1 MSELSAESGQAGVK
15 NKLQG
20 DLEIMPVSDLLAWMG
35 TRGQSGTLLL
45 VNDSVQ
51 KKLALHEGLLAGLS
65 SNRKE
70 ESYEHILTGAGFI
83 GREQLAEARRQSWER
98 RMPLVRYLVE
108 TQLLDQA
115 SLRKLQTF
123 RLLRALADV
132 LRWQG
137 GFFTFEGA
145 APETTRGH
153 LLRLPIGEA
162 LDRARHLNQEA
173 IEQQHKIHES
183 LFQAISQRI
192 MSGDFNMPPMPKT
205 LGQIQEVINSPD
217 GSAHDVLKI
226 VMADQVLTSKIL
238 KVVNSSFYSLANP
251 VTSVQHAIVM
261 VGFNV
266 LLGIVT
272 TTSLAQ
278 GSNQNREEV
287 VQLMRHSFKCAYVAK
302 KLAANLGADEEIAFV
317 CGLLHDIGKIILY
330 DLLSEYEIIDSA
342 RKNLIANYHIQAGV
356 LLAAKWN
363 LPEVVIDAIESHH
376 EPDRLT
382 ERDQV
387 TAIVYL
393 SDRLV
398 NDGHLPKLDQSILG
412 AGMNNID
419 FQGIAEE
426 LQQVETFVDTIF

>member
-1 MSELSAESGQAGVK
+1 MNQRAAESDQAGAK
-15 NKLQG
+15 NRLQG
-20 DLEIMPVSDLLAWMG
+20 DLKIMSVSDLLRWIGM
-35 TRGQSGTLLL
+35 RGQSGTLTL
-45 VNDSVQ
+45 VNDAVQ
-51 KKLALHEGLLAGLS
+51 KTLMLHEGLLAGLS
-65 SNRKE
+65 SNRKD
-70 ESYEHILTGAGFI
+70 ESYEHILTGAGFV
-83 GREQLAEARRQSWER
+83 GREQLDDARRQSWER
-98 RMPLVRYLVE
+98 RIPLVRYLVE
-108 TQLLDQA
+108 TKLLDQA
-115 SLRKLQTF
+115 SFQKLQTF

-132 LRWQG
+132 LCWEG

-145 APETTRGH
+145 TPEKTSSH
-153 LLRLPIGEA
+153 LVRLPISEA
-162 LDRARHLNQEA
+162 LNRACHLNNDV

-192 MSGDFNMPPMPKT
+192 MSGEFNLPPMPKT
-205 LGQIQEVINSPD
+205 LGQIQHVINSPD

-278 GSNQNREEV
+278 VSGQNQEDI

-302 KLAANLGADEEIAFV
+302 KLARNLAADEEIAFV
-317 CGLLHDIGKIILY
+317 CGLLHDIGKIVLY
-330 DLLSEYEIIDSA
+330 DLLSEYEILDTA
-342 RKNLIANYHIQAGV
+342 RKNLIANYHIQAGI

-363 LPEVVIDAIESHH
+363 LPEVVIDAIDCHH
-376 EPDRLT
+376 DPDRLT
-382 ERDQV
+382 ACNQMA
-387 TAIVYL
+387 AIVYL
-393 SDRLV
+393 ADRMV
-398 NDGHLPKLDQSILG
+398 NDGQLPQLDKSIIG
-412 AGMNNID
+412 VKMSNID